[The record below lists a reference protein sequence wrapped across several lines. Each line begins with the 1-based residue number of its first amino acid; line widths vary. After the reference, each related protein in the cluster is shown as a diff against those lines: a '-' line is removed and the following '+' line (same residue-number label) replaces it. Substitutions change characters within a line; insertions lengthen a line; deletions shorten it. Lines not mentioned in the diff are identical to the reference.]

1 MADLSGRIGDR
12 DIDAGRVV
20 LAGEKLGDVEATARD
35 SRLDGGG
42 LLRGEG
48 VLAGLAAVISA
59 LLVVVVVWVVVGQ
72 VAIVCVDV
80 GRGGDE
86 DRGDG
91 LFVFLVALLGF
102 FSSEISINDE

>member
-20 LAGEKLGDVEATARD
+20 LAGEKLGDVEATARE

-48 VLAGLAAVISA
+48 VWAGLAAVISA
-59 LLVVVVVWVVVGQ
+59 LLVVVGVLVVV
-72 VAIVCVDV
+72 VLDVIVCVV
-80 GRGGDE
+80 EGRGGDE

-91 LFVFLVALLGF
+91 LFVFLVALGF
-102 FSSEISINDE
+102 FSSVISINDE